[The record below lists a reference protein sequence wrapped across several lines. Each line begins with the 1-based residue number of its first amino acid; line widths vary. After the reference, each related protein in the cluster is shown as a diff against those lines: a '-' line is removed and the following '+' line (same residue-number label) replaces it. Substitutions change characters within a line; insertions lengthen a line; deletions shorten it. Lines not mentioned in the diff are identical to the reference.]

1 MIVKSE
7 RVELGISGLMRI
19 LLVRKKN
26 ACVIPSNFIGTH
38 LPWWML
44 AAKYTPRHWRR
55 LNDN

>member
-7 RVELGISGLMRI
+7 RVELGISGLMRL

-26 ACVIPSNFIGTH
+26 ACVIPSNFIGKY